1 MNPGKVSGLSWST
14 VRSIIYLRDEIGRR
28 ADRPAG
34 LQGHLRTLASSTA
47 QQVLRFHRMQQS
59 APAA

>member
-1 MNPGKVSGLSWST
+1 MCREQQHQQGQNNEGFRIEL
-14 VRSIIYLRDEIGRR
+14 
-28 ADRPAG
+28 AG
-34 LQGHLRTLASSTA
+34 PLTP